1 MVGVL
6 GRQLG
11 FAGASLAALLAVVT
25 LAGCGG
31 GGGGGN
37 EPTAA
42 QLYAQEIQVGTFT
55 RAGQGV
61 DPDEQD
67 RSGSDVT
74 TVVRNLG
81 HDRYQIVVQ
90 SVSDAG
96 FINSFW
102 WQAANLRI
110 TGVTSSSSGS
120 CHVASD
126 TSLQC
131 IGLTIKPPACTCE
144 PGGTV
149 TVNFTATNIAPT
161 RGVHYGTVH
170 SVLRIGDVTPVPYHI
185 PSYKGASSNEDLPL
199 CARGQ
204 ASTSKSPCVHST

>member
-1 MVGVL
+1 MNGVL

-11 FAGASLAALLAVVT
+11 FVTASLAALLAVVA

-42 QLYAQEIQVGTFT
+42 QLYAQQIQVGTFT

-74 TVVRNLG
+74 TVVRALG
-81 HDRYQIVVQ
+81 HDRYQIIVQ

-102 WQAANLRI
+102 WQAKNLLI
-110 TGVTSSSSGS
+110 SSVTGSSSGS
-120 CHVASD
+120 CHVASA

-131 IGLTIKPPACTCE
+131 TGLTIKPPKCTCE

-149 TVNFTATNIAPT
+149 TVSFVARNVTGT

-170 SVLRIGDVTPVPYHI
+170 SILRIGDVTPVPYHI
-185 PSYKGASSNEDLPL
+185 PSYKGAGKNEDLPI

-204 ASTSKSPCVHST
+204 QSTSKSPCVHAT